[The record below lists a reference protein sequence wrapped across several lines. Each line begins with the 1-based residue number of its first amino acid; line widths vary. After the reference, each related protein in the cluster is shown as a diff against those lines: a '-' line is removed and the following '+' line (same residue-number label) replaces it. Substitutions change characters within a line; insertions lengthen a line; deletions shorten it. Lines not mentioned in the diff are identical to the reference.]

1 MGGMKEL
8 AAMRRRQ
15 AEFFNE
21 ELGQPV
27 RRPDSDDESVG
38 GEAYDEGEG
47 EEVQEEEQVCASMAG
62 KRGDLADWLQ
72 EYTVATMLRSL
83 NIDLDVIGYD
93 KAEECWK

>member
-21 ELGQPV
+21 ELGQPA
-27 RRPDSDDESVG
+27 RRAESEDGSVG

-47 EEVQEEEQVCASMAG
+47 EEVQEEEQVCASTAG
-62 KRGDLADWLQ
+62 RKGELADCGD
-72 EYTVATMLRSL
+72 R
-83 NIDLDVIGYD
+83 NIPWRRCSG
-93 KAEECWK
+93 A